1 MTMSPFIDS
10 SSALP
15 LDADDFEEVTPTAH
29 RLEAYGILPPNHR
42 SLPERVLTGVEEIF
56 FKWYELPDDDARREA
71 LSSLLPN
78 ERELRRALLA
88 IVPLYHDPRFFD
100 DATPTTSL
108 VEVALVAHAK
118 WRRTLE

>member
-10 SSALP
+10 SAALP
-15 LDADDFEEVTPTAH
+15 LDADDLEEITPIAH
-29 RLEAYGILPPNHR
+29 KLAAYGLLPQNHGAV
-42 SLPERVLTGVEEIF
+42 PDRVLAGIEELF
-56 FKWYELPDDDARREA
+56 LKWYELADDEARRA
-71 LSSLLPN
+71 AVPTLFGS
-78 ERELRRALLA
+78 ERESRRVLLA